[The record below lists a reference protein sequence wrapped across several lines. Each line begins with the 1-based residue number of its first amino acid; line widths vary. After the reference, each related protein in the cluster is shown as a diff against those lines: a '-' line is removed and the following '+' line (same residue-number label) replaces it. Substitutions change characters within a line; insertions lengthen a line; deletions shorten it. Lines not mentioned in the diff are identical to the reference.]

1 MHALQAGEHVHCLD
15 VLKVGFSSGGGQTS
29 HDCAI
34 LLEIWD
40 QGALLQTS
48 IAIPAGAPIAFESIG
63 EGVPA
68 KVVSCEQD
76 SYGFLVQVAVNEPKW
91 FPAGYTPPHVIW
103 PELPG

>member
-1 MHALQAGEHVHCLD
+1 MHRLQAGEHVHCLD
-15 VLKVGFSSGGGQTS
+15 VLKVAFPSAPGRMS

-40 QGALLQTS
+40 HGALLQTTVE
-48 IAIPAGAPIAFESIG
+48 IQEGLPIAFESIG

-76 SYGFLVQVAVNEPKW
+76 SYGFLVQVAVGETRW
-91 FPAGYTPPHVIW
+91 FPDGYTPPHVMW
-103 PELPG
+103 PDLPS